1 MASSQLGLGGLLS
14 SVPRK
19 SVIGSTDSTLAADE
33 ELLVRLPPAVAR
45 RRRPGVTLAPP
56 RRAADRPHAR
66 PSRAPTPGTPVQ
78 VPRLVARIAELEEKL
93 YSADGGSGG
102 DGAEDGGLLDR
113 FGGLLRKAQQGL
125 DAGIAYV

>member
-1 MASSQLGLGGLLS
+1 M
-14 SVPRK
+14 
-19 SVIGSTDSTLAADE
+19 
-33 ELLVRLPPAVAR
+33 
-45 RRRPGVTLAPP
+45 
-56 RRAADRPHAR
+56 
-66 PSRAPTPGTPVQ
+66 
-78 VPRLVARIAELEEKL
+78 ARIAELEEKL